1 MELKKTEGISGSI
14 FFCGDGGF
22 QMDISGSES
31 SRFLNKYGER
41 VACPDAGVAERSKRG
56 PTGSKRSDHPFSFVE
71 ICELLTRQV
80 VVAVSSCQKETLLV

>member
-1 MELKKTEGISGSI
+1 MELKKTEGISGSV

-56 PTGSKRSDHPFSFVE
+56 LNPSGRTIHSALYTG
-71 ICELLTRQV
+71 EL
-80 VVAVSSCQKETLLV
+80 